1 MVSMV
6 ETSHSNHN
14 DMALDQVAKSE
25 PLAEGSISSA
35 VSTPDPEAEILMTQE
50 AQSQNI
56 QKRKG
61 GRKPVSDLESSSGGL
76 CPFIPFS
83 LFVITLS
90 LQHLH
95 NFPTLI
101 YPSSHLLVVL
111 STMIFF
117 YLASLFG
124 PGPRITFFFQFIIPI
139 DHPYLAILLHL
150 FSLSL

>member
-61 GRKPVSDLESSSGGL
+61 GRKPVSHHCIFIWGGVYIPL
-76 CPFIPFS
+76 YPFPRD
-83 LFVITLS
+83 FVIA
-90 LQHLH
+90 QVFPP
-95 NFPTLI
+95 NF
-101 YPSSHLLVVL
+101 PSSHLLVAL
-111 STMIFF
+111 STLFFF
-117 YLASLFG
+117 YLYPCSVRGPASRFY
-124 PGPRITFFFQFIIPI
+124 QFIIPI
-139 DHPYLAILLHL
+139 DHPYHVIFLPL

>member
-6 ETSHSNHN
+6 ETSHTNHN

-61 GRKPVSDLESSSGGL
+61 GRKPVSHHCIFIWGG
-76 CPFIPFS
+76 FISLYTLFSEYLLSPYLFNFFKFS
-83 LFVITLS
+83 LFSFVGGLIYLVFFLS
-90 LQHLH
+90 L
-95 NFPTLI
+95 P
-101 YPSSHLLVVL
+101 
-111 STMIFF
+111 
-117 YLASLFG
+117 LFG
-124 PGPRITFFFQFIIPI
+124 PGPRITF
-139 DHPYLAILLHL
+139 
-150 FSLSL
+150 LSIYHSY